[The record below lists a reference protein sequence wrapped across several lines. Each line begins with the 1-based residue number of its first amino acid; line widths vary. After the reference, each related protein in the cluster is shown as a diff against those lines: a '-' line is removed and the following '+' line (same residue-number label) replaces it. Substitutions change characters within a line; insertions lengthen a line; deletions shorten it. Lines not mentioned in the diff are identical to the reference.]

1 MTHSLRRDDT
11 TSDGVFLNQGA
22 IRQRIALGLIGN
34 LVAPSKTHESSC
46 QNIRFYRSGFS
57 VCAGV
62 GSLIFRSAKIRQQKK
77 SSQEN
82 MTPFFDTSLNYTE
95 AMELMM
101 CPIREESFP
110 VIPINKRKRVR
121 ILSEPQVF
129 ALILPQSEMS
139 DEERQQRWWQ
149 KNEYESSKMA
159 AKNKCREIRKKGT
172 YKGTLTE
179 AYDQA
184 HAAPLELLTMDATMT
199 EESVRCNPY
208 WMNISGPR

>member
-1 MTHSLRRDDT
+1 
-11 TSDGVFLNQGA
+11 
-22 IRQRIALGLIGN
+22 
-34 LVAPSKTHESSC
+34 
-46 QNIRFYRSGFS
+46 
-57 VCAGV
+57 
-62 GSLIFRSAKIRQQKK
+62 
-77 SSQEN
+77 
-82 MTPFFDTSLNYTE
+82 MTPFFDTSLNHTE

-110 VIPINKRKRVR
+110 VIPISKRKRVR
-121 ILSEPQVF
+121 IITEPQVF

-139 DEERQQRWWQ
+139 DEERQQGWWQ

-172 YKGTLTE
+172 YKVTLTE

-199 EESVRCNPY
+199 EESVRCKPY
-208 WMNISGPR
+208 WKNISGPR